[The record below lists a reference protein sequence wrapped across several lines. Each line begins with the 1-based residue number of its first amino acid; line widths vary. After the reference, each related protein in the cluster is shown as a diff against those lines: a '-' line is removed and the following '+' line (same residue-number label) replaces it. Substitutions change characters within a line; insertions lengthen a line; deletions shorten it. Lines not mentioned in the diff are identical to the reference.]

1 MIIIHGE
8 NTSQSRKKLQEL
20 IDGVKKN
27 SSTLIRLE
35 AKKLTPAIL
44 SENLGSSDLF
54 GDGQTFV
61 IEELHSLPTSTKKK
75 ELIELLAQQSESVI
89 LYEKKT
95 LTATM
100 LKKFASAQV
109 FEFKVT
115 NVMWE
120 LLDSLGTTDKKQL
133 IKQLHLAVEQN
144 DAFLVFTML
153 VRQIRMLIQVKS
165 GGQVAGAPFMIA
177 KLKKQASRFTIDQ
190 LLALHSQLFKL
201 EVGQKTSTMAMDLAS
216 ELDLLLFAM

>member
-8 NTSQSRKKLQEL
+8 NTSQSRKKLQEV
-20 IDGVKKN
+20 IDQSKN
-27 SSTLIRLE
+27 DQLTVIRLE
-35 AKKLTPAIL
+35 AKKLTPASL
-44 SENLGSSDLF
+44 SENLGGSDLF
-54 GDGQTFV
+54 GSDQIFI
-61 IEELHSLPTSTKKK
+61 IEELHSLPTSAKKK
-75 ELIELLAQQSESVI
+75 ELIDLLAVSTSKI
-89 LYEKKT
+89 ALYEKKS

-100 LKKFASAQV
+100 LKKFPTAQI

-120 LLDSLGTTDKKQL
+120 LLDSLGNSDKKQL
-133 IKQLHLAVEQN
+133 LSQLHLASEQN
-144 DAFLVFTML
+144 DPFLVFTML

-165 GGQVAGAPFMIA
+165 GGQVAGAPFMVA
-177 KLKKQASRFTIDQ
+177 KLKKQATRFTIDQ

-201 EVGQKTSTMAMDLAS
+201 EIGQKTSTMKLDLAS

>member
-8 NTSQSRKKLQEL
+8 NTSQSRKKLQEV
-20 IDGVKKN
+20 IDQSKN
-27 SSTLIRLE
+27 DQLTVIRLE
-35 AKKLTPAIL
+35 AKKLTPASL
-44 SENLGSSDLF
+44 SENLGGSDLF
-54 GDGQTFV
+54 GSDQIFI
-61 IEELHSLPTSTKKK
+61 IEELHSLPTSAKKK
-75 ELIELLAQQSESVI
+75 ELIDLAAGSTSKIV
-89 LYEKKT
+89 LYEKKS

-120 LLDSLGTTDKKQL
+120 LLDNLGNSDKKQL
-133 IKQLHLAVEQN
+133 LNQLHLASEQN
-144 DAFLVFTML
+144 DPFLVFTML

-165 GGQVAGAPFMIA
+165 GGQVAGAPFMVA
-177 KLKKQASRFTIDQ
+177 KLKKQATKFTIDQ

-201 EVGQKTSTMAMDLAS
+201 EIGQKTSTMKLDLAS

>member
-1 MIIIHGE
+1 VIIIHGE

-20 IDGVKKN
+20 IDGAKKAGL
-27 SSTLIRLE
+27 SLTRLE
-35 AKKLTPAIL
+35 AKKLTPANL
-44 SENLGSSDLF
+44 SENLGGSDLF
-54 GDGQTFV
+54 GGDQMFI
-61 IEELHSLPTSTKKK
+61 IEELHSLPTSTRKK
-75 ELIELLAQQSESVI
+75 ELIELLSKSEENII

-100 LKKFASAQV
+100 LKKFASAQT

-120 LLDSLGTTDKKQL
+120 LLDNLGTTDKKL
-133 IKQLHLAVEQN
+133 LLTQLHQASEQN
-144 DAFLVFTML
+144 DSFLVFTML

-177 KLKKQASRFTIDQ
+177 KLKKQASKFTINQ

-201 EVGQKTSTMAMDLAS
+201 EIGQKTSTMAMDLAS